1 MTTQVGSSLLQLV
14 SEMQDRKKF
23 QELNWAGTFSEY
35 LDTVGQNPKVT
46 RNAFQRIYDMIMSY
60 GAEEFIDAKKRL
72 IRYRFFSD
80 MTFDHNDAIFGLEI
94 PLMRLVNFF
103 KAASQGYGTEKRV
116 LLLHGPVGSSKSTIA
131 RRLKKGLEHYSRT
144 DDGALYTFDWYLGD
158 EEEIDPAALKESD
171 WDPCP
176 MHEEPLHL
184 VPPELRERFV
194 VEFNEGREEVER
206 IRIVGDLCPSC
217 RYNYREQMLR
227 YSGDWS
233 KMIQRIRVRRLV
245 FSEQDRVGI
254 GTFQPIPT
262 RARSTSMESS
272 ISPTAVSLSSSRCSS
287 SMWRSYTICWAH
299 RRSTRSS
306 LRSSRRLISTK

>member
-1 MTTQVGSSLLQLV
+1 MTIQVGSSLLQLV

-131 RRLKKGLEHYSRT
+131 RRLKKGLEIIHV
-144 DDGALYTFDWYLGD
+144 
-158 EEEIDPAALKESD
+158 
-171 WDPCP
+171 P
-176 MHEEPLHL
+176 MMA
-184 VPPELRERFV
+184 RC
-194 VEFNEGREEVER
+194 
-206 IRIVGDLCPSC
+206 IPS
-217 RYNYREQMLR
+217 
-227 YSGDWS
+227 
-233 KMIQRIRVRRLV
+233 I
-245 FSEQDRVGI
+245 GI
-254 GTFQPIPT
+254 SATKT
-262 RARSTSMESS
+262 M
-272 ISPTAVSLSSSRCSS
+272 
-287 SMWRSYTICWAH
+287 
-299 RRSTRSS
+299 STR
-306 LRSSRRLISTK
+306 